1 MRMKRIIENKA
12 TIVMSGFRRSRNY
25 GKVNTWRDRLRVK
38 ITMVEIGGL
47 CVCVRERERERER
60 EGLREREADREKDT
74 WVRGVRKIRINNE
87 CKEKKNYKK
96 TILFF
101 SIGVHTIP
109 NLEWYC
115 SFILNVLAFKTSYV
129 WVFLVFGVLN
139 SKCQIFSI
147 YHTRC

>member
-1 MRMKRIIENKA
+1 MKRIIENKA

-87 CKEKKNYKK
+87 RREKKNKK
-96 TILFF
+96 NYFIFSIVVRTIPIGMILFF
-101 SIGVHTIP
+101 
-109 NLEWYC
+109 NLL
-115 SFILNVLAFKTSYV
+115 IFKTSDV
-129 WVFLVFGVLN
+129 RGFLVFVVLN
-139 SKCQIFSI
+139 VKCQIFSI
-147 YHTRC
+147 